1 MCQLEQPTSLE
12 EGVSQSLHFI
22 NWIHFSEIL
31 TRDPMDVINA
41 LSYSVIVE
49 RRQAHV
55 GIVRH
60 MQDVTTMTRY
70 RGEITLEMGYRQWVD
85 VFGEIC

>member
-1 MCQLEQPTSLE
+1 
-12 EGVSQSLHFI
+12 
-22 NWIHFSEIL
+22 
-31 TRDPMDVINA
+31 MDVINA